1 MREEGGLCAA
11 ATELPLAPGVASFP
25 CILVLLSSASG
36 HDHPGPGARPAP
48 SEGLGHQRACP
59 APPPGPPGLWQSFP
73 VLPNLSTRQL
83 ISSLSSRTKVR
94 GRNKGKTA

>member
-25 CILVLLSSASG
+25 CILVLLSGASG

-48 SEGLGHQRACP
+48 SEGLGQQRACP
-59 APPPGPPGLWQSFP
+59 TPPLGPPGLWPLAVVSSSSQPFESPADQFP
-73 VLPNLSTRQL
+73 ELKDQGQGQ
-83 ISSLSSRTKVR
+83 K
-94 GRNKGKTA
+94 